1 MKAGDFAV
9 FVSFPAV
16 AGYEICALEA
26 NFVSGEKSMKFIEK
40 SQVQKF
46 IETSQIYRN
55 QSSTGFLSEM
65 REGILNSH
73 PFLMEG
79 I

>member
-1 MKAGDFAV
+1 
-9 FVSFPAV
+9 
-16 AGYEICALEA
+16 
-26 NFVSGEKSMKFIEK
+26 MKFIEK

-65 REGILNSH
+65 RESILNSH